1 MIDSYETLPLGI
13 YEKCLDCQGD
23 ENEVT
28 LEVLSLLSGH
38 TVDELM
44 TMPIDGYFAIKAQGA
59 FLLYQP
65 TAGKVQERYK
75 CGEFTL
81 RPIKGVKDITTA
93 QFIDFQ
99 EWSKQPGRN
108 TAEKLACFL
117 TPEGRDYGEGY
128 DQEDVINAV
137 REHLSVADA
146 ITLDAFFFY
155 ASLKS
160 MHASLAS
167 LERRLTPR
175 ERLTRPARKMRQALR
190 ALRRSGAGWR
200 RWTPLLS
207 LPATL
212 GGRFT
217 ESE

>member
-1 MIDSYETLPLGI
+1 MIDSYDKLPLGV
-13 YEKCLDCQGD
+13 YEKCLECQGD

-28 LEVLSLLSGH
+28 LEVLGLLSGH

-44 TMPIDGYFAIKAQGA
+44 TMPIDDYFAIKAQGA

-65 TAGKVQERYK
+65 VAGKVKESYV
-75 CGEFTL
+75 CGDFRL
-81 RPIKGVKDITTA
+81 KPIRGVKDITTA

-99 EWSKQPGRN
+99 EWSKVPGRH
-108 TAEKLACFL
+108 TAESLACFL
-117 TPEGRDYGEGY
+117 TPEGKEYGEGY

-137 REHLSVADA
+137 KEHLSVADA

-160 MHASLAS
+160 MHDSLAS
-167 LERRLTPR
+167 LERKLTPR

-207 LPATL
+207 LPGRL
-212 GGRFT
+212 GGRYT
-217 ESE
+217 ASE

>member
-1 MIDSYETLPLGI
+1 MIDSYDKLPLGV
-13 YEKCLDCQGD
+13 YEKCLECQGD

-28 LEVLSLLSGH
+28 LEVLALLSGH

-44 TMPIDGYFAIKAQGA
+44 TMPIDDYFAIKAQGA

-65 TAGKVQERYK
+65 VAGKVQDRYD
-75 CGEFTL
+75 CGQFKL
-81 RPIKGVKDITTA
+81 KPVKGVKDITTA

-99 EWSKQPGRN
+99 EWSKVPGRH
-108 TAEKLACFL
+108 TAEQLACFL
-117 TPEGRDYGEGY
+117 TPEGREYGEGY
-128 DQEDVINAV
+128 DQEDVIQAV
-137 REHLSVADA
+137 RDHLSVADA

-175 ERLTRPARKMRQALR
+175 ERLTSQARRMRQALR

-207 LPATL
+207 LPARL

-217 ESE
+217 GNG